1 MYVPNT
7 TFKTPRENSDEEKFE
22 REQRAIIKKLMASPD
37 RRLIMEATEY
47 FILEMLST
55 HLTDYFNDEKFKE
68 ENLTTIERKDIP
80 HVLLEN
86 RFLNLFS
93 KPMEER
99 AAFKDRYIPKGIR
112 GSSQVGGAEFSYF
125 DLILPTKS
133 KVSRIDEK
141 TFEISTQKFSL
152 QVTIS
157 YMGTDELLPTNF
169 ERYYLRTYEYP
180 QMSNPSMVKEK
191 SIDIEVKVFFKNSIF
206 LSTTGLQY

>member
-133 KVSRIDEK
+133 KVSRIDGK

>member
-180 QMSNPSMVKEK
+180 QMSNPSMVK
-191 SIDIEVKVFFKNSIF
+191 
-206 LSTTGLQY
+206 